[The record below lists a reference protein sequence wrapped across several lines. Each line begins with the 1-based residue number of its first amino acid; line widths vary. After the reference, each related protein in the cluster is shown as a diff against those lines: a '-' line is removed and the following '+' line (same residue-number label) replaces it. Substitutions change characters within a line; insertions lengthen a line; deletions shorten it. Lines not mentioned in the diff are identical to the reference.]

1 MHKAFNATHH
11 EKKNPSSLRNEL
23 YKPKKLDFYE
33 KRL

>member
-11 EKKNPSSLRNEL
+11 EKKPSSLRNEL

>member
-1 MHKAFNATHH
+1 MPLTM
-11 EKKNPSSLRNEL
+11 KKKPSSLRNEL